1 MMTNM
6 VDESGI
12 TNTKGKGVR
21 DVRLIGRAEE
31 ITGQQEDL
39 QKDLLSI
46 SERREHHYSREKLLP
61 EKVLDILPYKLTYEA
76 LL

>member
-21 DVRLIGRAEE
+21 DERLVGRAQE
-31 ITGQQEDL
+31 IAGQ
-39 QKDLLSI
+39 
-46 SERREHHYSREKLLP
+46 
-61 EKVLDILPYKLTYEA
+61 
-76 LL
+76 